1 MTWVGREAWRLLRLL
16 SVFSPL
22 LMMPIAAHAADIG
35 NAARGA
41 IVARVRCSA
50 CHFLNRP
57 EKKLGPGL
65 LGVYDRAPSISGV
78 PFKRWDA
85 RALNAWL
92 SGPRKIKSNTLM
104 ILPPLSPQD
113 RADVI
118 AYFRQ
123 QRRRLISS
131 SGGSAFSPG
140 AP

>member
-1 MTWVGREAWRLLRLL
+1 MMRTSGISWGQIRRLPLILGLL
-16 SVFSPL
+16 L
-22 LMMPIAAHAADIG
+22 LPGAAHAAS
-35 NAARGA
+35 AARGA

-65 LGVYDRAPSISGV
+65 LGIYDRAPSISGV

-85 RALNAWL
+85 KALDAWL
-92 SGPRKIKSNTLM
+92 SGPRKIKINTLM

-118 AYFRQ
+118 AYFMQ
-123 QRRRLISS
+123 QKQRLMAA
-131 SGGSAFSPG
+131 SAASPG